1 VSTTPPSSPIPSAGG
16 PPGGPDAD
24 PPPIETLTQYDAQK
38 DAYHCSYGPVR
49 PARTVWDP
57 EREVQVRLDETS
69 NQVIGF
75 SIPNFTAWHKS
86 HADADGSFDI
96 DLPSFWPG
104 DTGGSGAS

>member
-1 VSTTPPSSPIPSAGG
+1 
-16 PPGGPDAD
+16 
-24 PPPIETLTQYDAQK
+24 
-38 DAYHCSYGPVR
+38 VR

-86 HADADGSFDI
+86 HADADGSFDM